1 MSVQLASYE
10 ANAAALLGDDRRARE
25 ALSRSEQIAA
35 ALAHNTGADTSPWAF
50 PAQRRAVFRLSVLLR
65 TDDAAGAIEAAAD
78 ADAGWAAGEQH
89 IRGTWAQARI
99 GAAIAHLL
107 RRDLDGAA
115 EELAPVLDMPPDFR
129 IATVTGWL
137 ADLDAQLARGPR
149 AGSPAAAALRRQIRD
164 FTAAALPSVT
174 KETG

>member
-1 MSVQLASYE
+1 
-10 ANAAALLGDDRRARE
+10 
-25 ALSRSEQIAA
+25 
-35 ALAHNTGADTSPWAF
+35 
-50 PAQRRAVFRLSVLLR
+50 
-65 TDDAAGAIEAAAD
+65 
-78 ADAGWAAGEQH
+78 
-89 IRGTWAQARI
+89 
-99 GAAIAHLL
+99 
-107 RRDLDGAA
+107 
-115 EELAPVLDMPPDFR
+115 MPPDFR

>member
-1 MSVQLASYE
+1 MRLVPSKQRPTPTRAGPRAS
-10 ANAAALLGDDRRARE
+10 
-25 ALSRSEQIAA
+25 
-35 ALAHNTGADTSPWAF
+35 NTSGEPWA
-50 PAQRRAVFRLSVLLR
+50 QV
-65 TDDAAGAIEAAAD
+65 
-78 ADAGWAAGEQH
+78 
-89 IRGTWAQARI
+89 RI
-99 GAAIAHLL
+99 GAAISHLL

-137 ADLDAQLARGPR
+137 ADLDAQLARGPH
-149 AGSPAAAALRRQIRD
+149 AGSPATAALRRQIRD